1 VNAAKGVPANPGF
14 QRIRISGPFCKKM
27 WGKKF
32 RDFDFKP
39 GVNIL
44 CGPNGCGKSTIL
56 KALFPTPKK
65 EQDGLRLDTDIE
77 SLVHMDSVKR
87 KVWGTPGAMVRRF
100 DFEMNNPRVQRGV
113 GMMSMED
120 MSSWARGQRMRAM
133 SHGEVQKLLFDNLLS
148 AEATKG
154 AILLLDEPEQALD
167 MEGAT
172 KLLTILRKTKRQ
184 YIISTHSPFLI
195 LEKKFNVI
203 EMKYRYVSALRT
215 AYQALLK
222 GDP

>member
-1 VNAAKGVPANPGF
+1 MTALKPLKGVPANPGY
-14 QRIRISGPFCKKM
+14 QRIRISGPFARKM
-27 WGKKF
+27 WNKKS

-44 CGPNGCGKSTIL
+44 CGPNGCGKSTLL
-56 KALFPTPKK
+56 KALFPKTK
-65 EQDGLRLDTDIE
+65 EQDGFKLDMDIE
-77 SLVHMDSVKR
+77 GLVHMDSVKS
-87 KVWGTPGAMVRRF
+87 KVWGTPGALIRRF

-133 SHGEVQKLLFDNLLS
+133 SHGEVQKLLFENLLS

-154 AILLLDEPEQALD
+154 SIVLLDEPEQALD
-167 MEGAT
+167 MDGVT
-172 KLLTILRKTKRQ
+172 RLLTILRRTRRQ

-195 LEKKFNVI
+195 LEKKFNII
-203 EMKYRYVSALRT
+203 EMKYRYVHGLRA
-215 AYQALLK
+215 AYAELLK
-222 GDP
+222 